1 MSLLRTNRTEAAPD
15 AAQKTSDSSKGPR
28 IDDISDEEP
37 VSAQAAGQ
45 EGSAATAAV
54 GDDDGRRS
62 PDVSQASGPGL
73 PRTPAFSDVSSSSKP
88 PTPAYD
94 VIGTFMG
101 APAVA
106 PVAAEFATST
116 PDGSMD
122 AGECT
127 LESPPSAE
135 DKTLQM
141 DSQPC
146 TTSLEFPRSL
156 TTESAGLTQSFCAKA
171 RASDQVLQSSGSG
184 SSSQQAGNGRVCGVA
199 SVQEEDDESGIVA
212 EINRVPG
219 SGSHVQEHP
228 QKDSCTDDDALTS
241 CHSPVN
247 ALTHAESPSVSSDSS
262 HCTPE
267 VQWEE
272 SDDDLDA
279 TIAAAAAAAVVEGKN
294 RIPKDMHE
302 QAASDFAETQVCDTQ
317 PSSLS
322 DPSTPVDADEE
333 TGAPNDIRVAQNLA
347 LTASPVKAEQTDSET
362 GAPAKFARAVECTS
376 EPILFD
382 ATPAMLEKPQGQ
394 AGIPSEAQ
402 AETSMGPEMLA
413 HDDEE
418 LYIEAEK
425 RWTLLQHVSL
435 APWLYYT

>member
-1 MSLLRTNRTEAAPD
+1 
-15 AAQKTSDSSKGPR
+15 
-28 IDDISDEEP
+28 
-37 VSAQAAGQ
+37 
-45 EGSAATAAV
+45 
-54 GDDDGRRS
+54 
-62 PDVSQASGPGL
+62 
-73 PRTPAFSDVSSSSKP
+73 
-88 PTPAYD
+88 
-94 VIGTFMG
+94 
-101 APAVA
+101 
-106 PVAAEFATST
+106 
-116 PDGSMD
+116 MD

-135 DKTLQM
+135 EQTLQM
-141 DSQPC
+141 DSQPR

-156 TTESAGLTQSFCAKA
+156 TPESEGLTQSFCAKA

-184 SSSQQAGNGRVCGVA
+184 SSSQQAGNGKVCGVA

-219 SGSHVQEHP
+219 SGSHVHEHP
-228 QKDSCTDDDALTS
+228 QKDSCTDDDTLTS

-247 ALTHAESPSVSSDSS
+247 ALPHAESPSVSSDSS

-279 TIAAAAAAAVVEGKN
+279 TIAAAAAAAVVEGKT

-302 QAASDFAETQVCDTQ
+302 QAASVFADTQVCDTQ

-333 TGAPNDIRVAQNLA
+333 TGAPDDIRVAQNFALA
-347 LTASPVKAEQTDSET
+347 ASPVKAEQTDSET

-376 EPILFD
+376 EPILVD

-394 AGIPSEAQ
+394 ADIPSEGQ
-402 AETSMGPEMLA
+402 AETRMGPEMLA

>member
-1 MSLLRTNRTEAAPD
+1 MSLLRTNRTEAAPE

-28 IDDISDEEP
+28 IDDTSDVEP

-45 EGSAATAAV
+45 EESAATAAV

-94 VIGTFMG
+94 
-101 APAVA
+101 A
-106 PVAAEFATST
+106 SK
-116 PDGSMD
+116 
-122 AGECT
+122 CT
-127 LESPPSAE
+127 LESLPSAE
-135 DKTLQM
+135 QQPLQM
-141 DSQPC
+141 DAKPR
-146 TTSLEFPRSL
+146 TTPFEFPRSL
-156 TTESAGLTQSFCAKA
+156 TTEPEGIAQSFCAKG
-171 RASDQVLQSSGSG
+171 SDQVLQSSGSG
-184 SSSQQAGNGRVCGVA
+184 SSSQQAGNGKVCGVA
-199 SVQEEDDESGIVA
+199 SVQEDDNEGGLLA
-212 EINRVPG
+212 EINR
-219 SGSHVQEHP
+219 
-228 QKDSCTDDDALTS
+228 
-241 CHSPVN
+241 
-247 ALTHAESPSVSSDSS
+247 
-262 HCTPE
+262 

-279 TIAAAAAAAVVEGKN
+279 TIAAAAAAAVAEGKT

-302 QAASDFAETQVCDTQ
+302 QAASVFADTQVCCDTQ

-322 DPSTPVDADEE
+322 DSSTPVDADEE
-333 TGAPNDIRVAQNLA
+333 AGTPDNIRVAQNFALA
-347 LTASPVKAEQTDSET
+347 ASPVKTDQTDPET
-362 GAPAKFARAVECTS
+362 GAPAKFARAVKCTS
-376 EPILFD
+376 EPILVD

-394 AGIPSEAQ
+394 ADTPSEAQ
-402 AETSMGPEMLA
+402 AETRMGPEMLA